1 LVPLGLDY
9 RGYAFVELKNWKTRR
24 HAASYRYPYPRNFI
38 YIGQHPVLT
47 LSTDTMLA
55 ALIPLLILIHLLL
68 APYTKVEESFNI
80 QATHD
85 ILTYGL
91 PYKNIASKLRE
102 QYDHL
107 EFPGSVP
114 RTFVGPLA
122 LAAASWPFSSVVK
135 GFNQQIL
142 GESVSPAGVS
152 DVEKLR

>member
-1 LVPLGLDY
+1 MGVRFLSTCGVAQVLNTQ
-9 RGYAFVELKNWKTRR
+9 E
-24 HAASYRYPYPRNFI
+24 I
-38 YIGQHPVLT
+38 IMYIGRHPELT
-47 LSTDTMLA
+47 FSTDIMLA

-122 LAAASWPFSSVVK
+122 LTAASWPFSSVVK